1 MIDSLR
7 KFFYSFRYAGR
18 GLWYCIAN
26 ERNFRIHLS
35 MAFYVVLLAFLYRLQ
50 PAERGILL
58 LCIAL
63 VLSAEMV
70 NTAAEILVDMF
81 SPGYS
86 GMAKVVKDVS
96 AGSVLVFAIFAA
108 AIGLGIFWRPSEI
121 QRIFA
126 FLAGHPGWLAAL
138 AAFIAADFFFV
149 FTGPVKIGHAFR
161 TAVKKCRR

>member
-7 KFFYSFRYAGR
+7 KFLNSFRYAGR

-35 MAFYVVLLAFLYRLQ
+35 MAVYVILLAFLYQLQ
-50 PAERGILL
+50 SAERGILL

-96 AGSVLVFAIFAA
+96 AGSVLVFTIFAVL
-108 AIGLGIFWRPSEI
+108 IGLGIFWRPSEI
-121 QRIFA
+121 QRIFVL
-126 FLAGHPGWLAAL
+126 FISHPGLLALLAL
-138 AAFIAADFFFV
+138 FMIVDFFFV
-149 FTGPVKIGHAFR
+149 FVGPVKMRHAFR
-161 TAVKKCRR
+161 TAMKRRRR

>member
-7 KFFYSFRYAGR
+7 KFLYSFRYAGR
-18 GLWYCIAN
+18 GVWYCIAN

-35 MAFYVVLLAFLYRLQ
+35 MAFYVVLLSFLYRLQ

-58 LCIAL
+58 
-63 VLSAEMV
+63 LSAEMV

-96 AGSVLVFAIFAA
+96 AGSVLVFTLFAA
-108 AIGLGIFWRPSEI
+108 AIGVGIFWRPSEI
-121 QRIFA
+121 ERIFV
-126 FLAGHPGWLAAL
+126 LLTGLLTSHPGLGAAL
-138 AAFIAADFFFV
+138 AAFVAGDFFFV
-149 FTGPVKIGHAFR
+149 FVGPVKICHALR
-161 TAVKKCRR
+161 TLWSSGRRRR